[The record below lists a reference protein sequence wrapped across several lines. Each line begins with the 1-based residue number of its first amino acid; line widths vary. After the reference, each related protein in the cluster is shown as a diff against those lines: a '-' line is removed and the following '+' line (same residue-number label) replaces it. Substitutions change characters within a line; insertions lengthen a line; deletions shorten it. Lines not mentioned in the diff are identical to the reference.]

1 MGKHQIKVNKA
12 VMLKG
17 LQLQL
22 SNPNFAWLTGLSC
35 VIIDIPVSEF
45 KHNNS

>member
-1 MGKHQIKVNKA
+1 MGFSNYLLNGKHQIKVDKA

-22 SNPNFAWLTGLSC
+22 SNQHFA
-35 VIIDIPVSEF
+35 
-45 KHNNS
+45 